1 MHTRQDVCALTG
13 IPVERFK
20 TLARRDQLPT
30 FYVPPAGVSDEILD
44 KVRERNWNWFAPYD
58 VFCIAIQ
65 SRLMAEIG
73 YADGL
78 AANTAAKIV
87 ANNGGDIGR
96 VFHLAP
102 KGKIEK
108 PSHHDIWIGYLGF
121 TDVDGSNKGGQNLGG
136 SLANIISTIKSA
148 DAPGSKSRL
157 FLVNASAVLR
167 EIRQQA
173 NLLSIEFLVAAEL
186 DER

>member
-30 FYVPPAGVSDEILD
+30 FHTTPAGVSDEILD
-44 KVRERNWNWFAPYD
+44 KARERNWNWFAPYD
-58 VFCIAIQ
+58 VFRIAIQ
-65 SRLMAEIG
+65 AQLMAEIG

-78 AANTAAKIV
+78 AASTAEKIV
-87 ANNGGDIGR
+87 SNNNECIR
-96 VFHLAP
+96 PVFFLAP
-102 KGKIEK
+102 KGRIEK

-121 TDVDGSNKGGQNLGG
+121 TDADGGNKGGQNLGG
-136 SLANIISTIKSA
+136 SLSNIVSTIKS
-148 DAPGSKSRL
+148 DERQGHKSRL
-157 FLVNASAVLR
+157 FLVNVSAVLR
-167 EIRQQA
+167 EIRQRA
-173 NLLSIEFLVAAEL
+173 NRLGIEFLVAAEL